1 MIAWQAM
8 QALLALGHT
17 ETNPAAFPLTVLLE
31 TDPIKA
37 SPMKQ
42 NEYPR
47 RRTRGSRFFSKCIS
61 ALAALMLGMAWIS
74 PSRAAGDVKLG
85 SKVFTAECAECHT
98 MKEGKNKKGPS
109 IYGLVGRKAATMS
122 DYDYS
127 GAIKSSGIVWT
138 EEKLDAYITAPS
150 KVVPGGKMKYEGLS
164 NAKARQDLLAYLT
177 FFSQ

>member
-1 MIAWQAM
+1 M
-8 QALLALGHT
+8 QTH
-17 ETNPAAFPLTVLLE
+17 PL
-31 TDPIKA
+31 KA
-37 SPMKQ
+37 SAMKQ
-42 NEYPR
+42 NDYPSPM
-47 RRTRGSRFFSKCIS
+47 TRGSIFFSKCMS
-61 ALAALMLGMAWIS
+61 ALAALILGMIWIG
-74 PSRAAGDVKLG
+74 PSWAAGDVKLG
-85 SKVFTAECAECHT
+85 SKVFSAECSECHT

-138 EEKLDAYITAPS
+138 EEKLDAYITAPA

-164 NAKARQDLLAYLT
+164 NAKARQDLLAYLI